1 MRNTK
6 EIQSILAVIYYLNR
20 LSDHEDQEIA
30 EVLDYAFYR
39 LFNGSTRMLLL
50 ATIGRTREDSMPEI
64 MEILRHD
71 TQYHEYQKMNMPL
84 LE

>member
-6 EIQSILAVIYYLNR
+6 EVRSILSVIYYLNR
-20 LSDHEDQEIA
+20 LSEHEDKEIA

-39 LFNGSTRMLLL
+39 LFNGNSRMLLL

-64 MEILRHD
+64 MEILKHD
-71 TQYHEYQKMNMPL
+71 TQYHEYQKTKENWK
-84 LE
+84 